1 MASHHIRDIFT
12 THRMWH
18 TDMGERKESSCFL
31 LPGFTFTNRWALA
44 WEHAPGCYLNEDA
57 GPLQTAQSKEWP
69 SRLHIFTYS
78 RIHDNKVPY
87 PLSGSAI
94 EYLIDRC
101 PNVNHSLSGKY
112 SRHFAFSF
120 FFFFFCRYPFLCLHT
135 LYMQLDR
142 VTGHAHFFGM
152 SVCMC
157 FYFLFKLTSA
167 LTASSLLYLA
177 SVFLYVMRISRDRSA
192 IQSWAIFHSKE
203 TVLIHLLGLKE
214 ALCLKYHSLSSIL
227 ERQSGDSITVM
238 VSVSRRISIDP
249 RDSVLA
255 ALVKRKLSAIF

>member
-120 FFFFFCRYPFLCLHT
+120 FSFFFADILSFACTHCICSLTGSQVMHIFLAWVFACAFTSCLNWH
-135 LYMQLDR
+135 QLWLPAR
-142 VTGHAHFFGM
+142 
-152 SVCMC
+152 C
-157 FYFLFKLTSA
+157 FT
-167 LTASSLLYLA
+167 
-177 SVFLYVMRISRDRSA
+177 
-192 IQSWAIFHSKE
+192 
-203 TVLIHLLGLKE
+203 
-214 ALCLKYHSLSSIL
+214 
-227 ERQSGDSITVM
+227 
-238 VSVSRRISIDP
+238 
-249 RDSVLA
+249 
-255 ALVKRKLSAIF
+255 